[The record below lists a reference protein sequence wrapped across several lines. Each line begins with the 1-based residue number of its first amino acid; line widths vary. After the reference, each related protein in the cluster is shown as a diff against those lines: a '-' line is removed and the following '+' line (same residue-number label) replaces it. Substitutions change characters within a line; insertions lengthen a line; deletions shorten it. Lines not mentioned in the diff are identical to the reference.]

1 MLAIINT
8 ILKMELGKTAKL
20 VLVTMASNPEKKY
33 WMIKEFLDYIGG
45 DAKTI
50 RFCINDLVT
59 QCLVLREGKTDT
71 QAFFYAINL
80 HEIDRYASCDENDDE
95 LIENELI
102 RLSRQAQR
110 HHPKYNSL
118 SRRTKKP

>member
-20 VLVTMASNPEKKY
+20 VLVTMAANEQKTY

-45 DAKTI
+45 DAKTV
-50 RFCINDLVT
+50 RFCINELVERSLVHKVGKTETQALVYRINLVQIANHSGLNENSDDLV
-59 QCLVLREGKTDT
+59 
-71 QAFFYAINL
+71 
-80 HEIDRYASCDENDDE
+80 
-95 LIENELI
+95 ENELI

-110 HHPKYNSL
+110 HHRQHSSPSKQ
-118 SRRTKKP
+118 TKKS